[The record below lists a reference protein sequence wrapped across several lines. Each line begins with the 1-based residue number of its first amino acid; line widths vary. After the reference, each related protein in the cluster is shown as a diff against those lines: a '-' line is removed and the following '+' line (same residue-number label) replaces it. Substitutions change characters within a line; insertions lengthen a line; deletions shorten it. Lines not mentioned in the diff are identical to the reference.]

1 MVANSGGLALG
12 LYFDTGDRL
21 AISQIILES
30 SDEIIFKTDRDGFLC
45 EATPAISQLGFSL
58 IDMLIGPHI
67 CDLVDEHFRLATE
80 RAFEAALAGRNPA
93 DWIEFR
99 LPKSQADERWF
110 AMRITA
116 LRDAQGGVCGTLGIV
131 RNKGEARQLEEQLF
145 RAEFTDPL
153 TGLTNRQAWMHMLR
167 HLAEGKTPSSL
178 ALVDI
183 DYFKAINLHHGLAA
197 GDEFLIGFAEFL
209 RIVSPEDIS
218 ISRVGGSRF
227 GLLFPGWC
235 AVRAKSACSEVVKV
249 LDKLAYSD
257 WEGRFTI
264 TASVGLSPV
273 TADVDQTV
281 KAAETALRFARA
293 KGGNMVASH
302 PIPGSSM
309 SG

>member
-1 MVANSGGLALG
+1 MG

-30 SDEIIFKTDRDGFLC
+30 TDEVIFKTDRDGFIY
-45 EATPAISQLGFSL
+45 EATPAISQLGFPFGE
-58 IDMLIGPHI
+58 MLIGPHI
-67 CDLVDEHFRLATE
+67 SDLVDEHFSPAIE
-80 RAFEAALAGRNPA
+80 SAFEAALAGRDPA
-93 DWIEFR
+93 DWIEFC
-99 LPKSQADERWF
+99 LPKWQADERWF

-116 LRDAQGGVCGTLGIV
+116 LRNRRGEICGTLGIV

-145 RAEFTDPL
+145 RAEYTDPL

-167 HLAEGKTPSSL
+167 HLAEVSTPSSL

-209 RIVSPEDIS
+209 RIISPEGIS

-235 AVRAKSACSEVVKV
+235 ATRARGACCEVVEV

-257 WEGRFTI
+257 WQGRFTI
-264 TASVGLSPV
+264 TASVGLAPV

-281 KAAETALRFARA
+281 KVAETALRFARA
-293 KGGNMVASH
+293 KGGNMVAGH
-302 PIPGSSM
+302 PIPGSS
-309 SG
+309 SGCF